1 MTDGI
6 DGRKRETLRRFA
18 AIGAAAPFVGTAS
31 AGTGNDDTEQADTNE
46 TREAIRGYVPTTPG
60 AHFSKLR
67 DDLHLGTGEAQH
79 HLQKLEEDSEIE
91 STKDG
96 RLPSVLPGWQV

>member
-1 MTDGI
+1 VTDGI

-46 TREAIRGYVPTTPG
+46 TREAIRGYVPTTPALTSRSSATTSTSELG
-60 AHFSKLR
+60 RHNTTSK
-67 DDLHLGTGEAQH
+67 TGGGQ
-79 HLQKLEEDSEIE
+79 
-91 STKDG
+91 
-96 RLPSVLPGWQV
+96 